1 MYKRQLFDYTF
12 YVPEL
17 DYNPHLASN
26 GDTMSARKWR
36 VGPRGNQ
43 VEWVKI
49 THIDDDQSD
58 DDDETLKIFE
68 QLAA

>member
-1 MYKRQLFDYTF
+1 MCKSWVSDICTDGF
-12 YVPEL
+12 YP
-17 DYNPHLASN
+17 N
-26 GDTMSARKWR
+26 GRW
-36 VGPRGNQ
+36 
-43 VEWVKI
+43 

>member
-1 MYKRQLFDYTF
+1 
-12 YVPEL
+12 L

-49 THIDDDQSD
+49 THIDDDQ
-58 DDDETLKIFE
+58 IFDYFS